1 MRPECP
7 SCVSVGS
14 RAESVQTIGIQM
26 CGASDEH
33 DVEFVGDGRGP
44 PVQVRSGPLK
54 LTNHHLHRTRQ
65 LVDHGATHSDTDNP
79 SSLGRRQESPSH
91 RGIAVPGEE
100 HVRHGRCAQKVWWVK
115 CARKCGWRQH
125 ARGGCKQS
133 VGLEPVLNMR
143 SSHSVQV
150 YVVSRGHCCYLRGH
164 TPE

>member
-1 MRPECP
+1 MQGCRGDLREDTVPKAEGTGLTRVSLSHVRPECP

-65 LVDHGATHSDTDNP
+65 LVDHGATHSDTENP
-79 SSLGRRQESPSH
+79 PLWADGKSLPHTEALPFQPRNMYATADVLRRFGGSS
-91 RGIAVPGEE
+91 
-100 HVRHGRCAQKVWWVK
+100 AQGSVDGGSMHEVVASKVW
-115 CARKCGWRQH
+115 GWSQ
-125 ARGGCKQS
+125 
-133 VGLEPVLNMR
+133 
-143 SSHSVQV
+143 
-150 YVVSRGHCCYLRGH
+150 Y
-164 TPE
+164 